1 MTNKETVEYARK
13 LALCDEV
20 LNRNIRW
27 WHRRQGGMPLAGRG
41 KPFIEWLDWTL
52 EYLSYQIDM
61 WYNVPKEIPPAEDI
75 VCALRVNAEGDFLA
89 LYQEKKAKNCCLTD
103 VNCYVEEGVVYS
115 NIWLRSDYAD
125 LTYDKAR
132 EIAEQFRNVG
142 YSAEVLVEDED
153 NREATVCA
161 QIDFPLYRD
170 MARSGKNAEAVFM
183 YSAKCGTISCMKTEN
198 KSVEKK
204 SIEDRVINVLDN
216 ELITFRVGM
225 GRDTKFVEDLEAD
238 ELDMVELVM
247 ALEEEFGFDIPDKDA
262 EGLKTIGD
270 AIDYIKKKNELF
282 NGKEEAK
289 EAQA

>member
-27 WHRRQGGMPLAGRG
+27 WHRRQGSMPLGDRG
-41 KPFIEWLDWTL
+41 KPFIEWLDWTI
-52 EYLSYQIDM
+52 EYLSDQIDR
-61 WYNVPKEIPPAEDI
+61 WYDVPKELPPAEDI

-89 LYQEKKAKNCCLTD
+89 LYQEKKAKSCCMTD

-132 EIAEQFRNVG
+132 EIAEQFRKVG
-142 YSAEVLVEDED
+142 YSAEVIVEEED

-170 MARSGKNAEAVFM
+170 MARSGRKADAVFM
-183 YSAKCGTISCMKTEN
+183 YSYKSDTIELMPKKE
-198 KSVEKK
+198 KSV
-204 SIEDRVINVLDN
+204 SDRVKDAIAEAMMIDREKVTD
-216 ELITFRVGM
+216 ESSFI
-225 GRDTKFVEDLEAD
+225 DDLGAD
-238 ELDMVELVM
+238 ELDIIEIIMQ
-247 ALEEEFGFDIPDKDA
+247 LEEDFGFAIHEIDA
-262 EGLKTIGD
+262 EKIGTVRQ
-270 AIDYIKKKNELF
+270 AVAYIDGRLAENDD
-282 NGKEEAK
+282 GEEKAK
-289 EAQA
+289 A

>member
-27 WHRRQGGMPLAGRG
+27 WHRRQGSMPLADRG
-41 KPFIEWLDWTL
+41 KPFIEWLDWMI
-52 EYLSYQIDM
+52 EHLSYQIDR
-61 WYNVPKEIPPAEDI
+61 WYDIPKELPPAEDL

-89 LYQEKKAKNCCLTD
+89 LYQEKKAKSCCMTD

-142 YSAEVLVEDED
+142 YSAEVIVEDED

-170 MARSGKNAEAVFM
+170 MARSGRKADAVFM
-183 YSAKCGTISCMKTEN
+183 YSDKSDTIEFMPKKE
-198 KSVEKK
+198 KSV
-204 SIEDRVINVLDN
+204 SDRVKDAIAEAMMIEREKVTD
-216 ELITFRVGM
+216 ESSFI
-225 GRDTKFVEDLEAD
+225 DDLGAD
-238 ELDMVELVM
+238 ELDIIEIIMQ
-247 ALEEEFGFDIPDKDA
+247 LEEDFGFSIPEIDA
-262 EGLKTIGD
+262 EKIGTVRQ
-270 AIDYIKKKNELF
+270 AVAYIEGRLAGNDDGEEKAKAQ
-282 NGKEEAK
+282 EAK
-289 EAQA
+289 EA

>member
-52 EYLSYQIDM
+52 EYLSDQIDR
-61 WYNVPKEIPPAEDI
+61 WYNVPKELPPAEDI

-89 LYQEKKAKNCCLTD
+89 LYQEKKAKSCCLTD

-132 EIAEQFRNVG
+132 EIAEQFRKVG
-142 YSAEVLVEDED
+142 YSAEVLVENED

-170 MARSGKNAEAVFM
+170 MARSGRKADDAR
-183 YSAKCGTISCMKTEN
+183 
-198 KSVEKK
+198 KS
-204 SIEDRVINVLDN
+204 
-216 ELITFRVGM
+216 
-225 GRDTKFVEDLEAD
+225 
-238 ELDMVELVM
+238 
-247 ALEEEFGFDIPDKDA
+247 
-262 EGLKTIGD
+262 
-270 AIDYIKKKNELF
+270 
-282 NGKEEAK
+282 
-289 EAQA
+289 

>member
-27 WHRRQGGMPLAGRG
+27 WHRRQGSMPLADRG
-41 KPFIEWLDWTL
+41 KPFIEWLDWMI
-52 EYLSYQIDM
+52 ENLSYQIDR
-61 WYNVPKEIPPAEDI
+61 WYDVPKELPPAEDL

-89 LYQEKKAKNCCLTD
+89 LYQEKKAKSCCMTD

-132 EIAEQFRNVG
+132 EIAEQFRKVG
-142 YSAEVLVEDED
+142 YSAEVIVEEED

-170 MARSGKNAEAVFM
+170 MARSGRKADAVFM
-183 YSAKCGTISCMKTEN
+183 YSVKSDTIEYMPKNE
-198 KSVEKK
+198 K
-204 SIEDRVINVLDN
+204 SISDRVKDSIADAMMIEREKVTD
-216 ELITFRVGM
+216 ESSFI
-225 GRDTKFVEDLEAD
+225 DDLGAD
-238 ELDMVELVM
+238 ELDIIEIIMQ
-247 ALEEEFGFDIPDKDA
+247 LEEDFGFSIPEIDA
-262 EGLKTIGD
+262 EKIGTVRQ
-270 AIDYIKKKNELF
+270 AVEYIEGRLAENDD
-282 NGKEEAK
+282 GEEKAK
-289 EAQA
+289 A

>member
-27 WHRRQGGMPLAGRG
+27 WHRSQGSMPLGDRG
-41 KPFIEWLDWTL
+41 KPFIEWLDWTI
-52 EYLSYQIDM
+52 EYLSDQIDR
-61 WYNVPKEIPPAEDI
+61 WYDVPKELPPAEDI

-89 LYQEKKAKNCCLTD
+89 LYQEKKAKSCCMTD

-132 EIAEQFRNVG
+132 EIAEQFRKVG
-142 YSAEVLVEDED
+142 YSAEVIVEDED

-170 MARSGKNAEAVFM
+170 MARSGRKADAVFM
-183 YSAKCGTISCMKTEN
+183 YSYKSDTIELMPKKE
-198 KSVEKK
+198 KSV
-204 SIEDRVINVLDN
+204 SDRVKDAIAEAMMIDREKVTD
-216 ELITFRVGM
+216 ESSFI
-225 GRDTKFVEDLEAD
+225 DDLGAD
-238 ELDMVELVM
+238 ELDIIEIIMQ
-247 ALEEEFGFDIPDKDA
+247 LEEDFGFSIPEIDA
-262 EGLKTIGD
+262 EKIGTVRQ
-270 AIDYIKKKNELF
+270 AVEYIEGRLAENDD
-282 NGKEEAK
+282 GEEKAK
-289 EAQA
+289 A

>member
-27 WHRRQGGMPLAGRG
+27 WHRRQGSMPLADRG
-41 KPFIEWLDWTL
+41 KPFIEWLDL
-52 EYLSYQIDM
+52 MIEHLSYQIDR
-61 WYNVPKEIPPAEDI
+61 WYDIPKEIPPAEDL

-89 LYQEKKAKNCCLTD
+89 LYQEKKAKSCCMTD

-132 EIAEQFRNVG
+132 EIAEQFRKVG
-142 YSAEVLVEDED
+142 YSAEVIVEDED

-170 MARSGKNAEAVFM
+170 MARSGRNADAVFM
-183 YSAKCGTISCMKTEN
+183 YSDKSDTIELMPKKE
-198 KSVEKK
+198 KSV
-204 SIEDRVINVLDN
+204 SDRVKDAIAEAMMIERENVTD
-216 ELITFRVGM
+216 ESSFI
-225 GRDTKFVEDLEAD
+225 DDLGAD
-238 ELDMVELVM
+238 ELDIIETIMQ
-247 ALEEEFGFDIPDKDA
+247 LEEDFGFSIPEIDA
-262 EGLKTIGD
+262 EKILTVRQ
-270 AIDYIKKKNELF
+270 AVEYIEGRIAEN
-282 NGKEEAK
+282 
-289 EAQA
+289 QI

>member
-20 LNRNIRW
+20 LNREIRW
-27 WHRRQGGMPLAGRG
+27 WHRRQGCLPLGDRG
-41 KPFIEWLDWTL
+41 KTFIKWLDWTI
-52 EYLSYQIDM
+52 EYLSYQIDR
-61 WYNVPKEIPPAEDI
+61 WYDVPKELPPAEDI

-89 LYQEKKAKNCCLTD
+89 LYQEKKANSCCMTD

-115 NIWLRSDYAD
+115 NLWLRSDYAD

-132 EIAEQFRNVG
+132 EIAEQFRKVG
-142 YSAEVLVEDED
+142 YSAEVIVEEED

-170 MARSGKNAEAVFM
+170 MAKSGRNAEAVFM
-183 YSAKCGTISCMKTEN
+183 CSEKCGTISCMKTEN
-198 KSVEKK
+198 KSTEKK
-204 SIEDRVINVLDN
+204 SVEDRVFQVVNDEMVS
-216 ELITFRVGM
+216 FKAGM

-238 ELDMVELVM
+238 ELDMIELVM
-247 ALEEEFGFDIPDKDA
+247 ALEDEFGFEIPDKDA
-262 EGLKTIGD
+262 EGLKTVGD
-270 AIDYIKKKNELF
+270 AIDYIKKKIELF

>member
-27 WHRRQGGMPLAGRG
+27 WHRRQGSMPLGDRG
-41 KPFIEWLDWTL
+41 KPFIEWLDWTI
-52 EYLSYQIDM
+52 EYLSDQIDR
-61 WYNVPKEIPPAEDI
+61 WYDVPKELPPAEDL

-89 LYQEKKAKNCCLTD
+89 LYQEKKAKSCCMTD

-132 EIAEQFRNVG
+132 EIAEQFRKVG
-142 YSAEVLVEDED
+142 YSAEVVVEDED

-170 MARSGKNAEAVFM
+170 MARSGRKADAVFM
-183 YSAKCGTISCMKTEN
+183 YSDKSDTIEFMPKKE
-198 KSVEKK
+198 KSV
-204 SIEDRVINVLDN
+204 SDRVKDAIAEAMMIEREKVTD
-216 ELITFRVGM
+216 ESSFI
-225 GRDTKFVEDLEAD
+225 DDLCAD
-238 ELDMVELVM
+238 ELDIIEIIMQ
-247 ALEEEFGFDIPDKDA
+247 LEEDFGFSIPEIDA
-262 EGLKTIGD
+262 EKIGTVRQ
-270 AIDYIKKKNELF
+270 AVSYIEGRLAENDDGEEKDKAQ
-282 NGKEEAK
+282 EAK
-289 EAQA
+289 EA

>member
-27 WHRRQGGMPLAGRG
+27 WHRRQGSMPLAERG
-41 KPFIEWLDWTL
+41 KPFIEWLDWMI
-52 EYLSYQIDM
+52 EHLSYQIDR
-61 WYNVPKEIPPAEDI
+61 WYDIPKEIPPAEDL

-89 LYQEKKAKNCCLTD
+89 LYQEKKAKSCCMTD

-142 YSAEVLVEDED
+142 YSAEVIVEDED

-170 MARSGKNAEAVFM
+170 MARSGRKADAVFM
-183 YSAKCGTISCMKTEN
+183 YSDKSDTIELMPKKE
-198 KSVEKK
+198 KSL
-204 SIEDRVINVLDN
+204 SDRVKDAIAEAMMIERENVTD
-216 ELITFRVGM
+216 ESSFI
-225 GRDTKFVEDLEAD
+225 DDLGAD
-238 ELDMVELVM
+238 ELDIIETIMQ
-247 ALEEEFGFDIPDKDA
+247 LEEDFGFSIPEIDA
-262 EGLKTIGD
+262 EKIGTVRQ
-270 AIDYIKKKNELF
+270 AVEYIEGRLAENDD
-282 NGKEEAK
+282 GEEKAK
-289 EAQA
+289 A

>member
-27 WHRRQGGMPLAGRG
+27 WHRRQGSMPLADRG
-41 KPFIEWLDWTL
+41 KPFIEWIDLMI
-52 EYLSYQIDM
+52 ENLSYKIDR
-61 WYNVPKEIPPAEDI
+61 WYDIPKELPPAEDL

-89 LYQEKKAKNCCLTD
+89 LYQEKKAKSCCMTD

-132 EIAEQFRNVG
+132 EIAEQFRKVG
-142 YSAEVLVEDED
+142 YSAEVIVEEED

-170 MARSGKNAEAVFM
+170 MAKSGRKADAVFM
-183 YSAKCGTISCMKTEN
+183 YSDKSDTIEIMPKKE
-198 KSVEKK
+198 KSV
-204 SIEDRVINVLDN
+204 SDRVKDAIAEAMMIEREKVTD
-216 ELITFRVGM
+216 ESSFI
-225 GRDTKFVEDLEAD
+225 DDLGAD
-238 ELDMVELVM
+238 ELDIIEIIMQ
-247 ALEEEFGFDIPDKDA
+247 LEEDFGFAIPETDA
-262 EGLKTIGD
+262 EKIGTVRQ
-270 AIDYIKKKNELF
+270 AVAYIEGRIAEN
-282 NGKEEAK
+282 
-289 EAQA
+289 QI